1 MEEWNRDRFS
11 AEEGLGAGNL
21 LEGFSPRDLAGSD
34 VCRAKG
40 SFNSVDVWRGW
51 GVGVLMDIMEVAGA
65 PSQSKRAASFS
76 LRGYRTLGT
85 HSLWRVSGLEMVPLP
100 LEPIHR
106 DF

>member
-11 AEEGLGAGNL
+11 AEEGLRAGNL

-40 SFNSVDVWRGW
+40 SFNSVEVWRGW

-65 PSQSKRAASFS
+65 PSPEQASC
-76 LRGYRTLGT
+76 
-85 HSLWRVSGLEMVPLP
+85 
-100 LEPIHR
+100 
-106 DF
+106 